1 MNTLPRQTLPGL
13 PMRYVLV
20 TWLFVLSAVAYLDRT
35 NISIAGIQIGKEFAI
50 DNTHLGWVFSAFLIG
65 YAAFQV
71 PAGLLVHRYGTRLV
85 LTFAVIWWGVF
96 TVLTAIVPPTMSS
109 SIFVLILVR
118 FLLGSGEATMY
129 PATGQFV
136 ERWFPMKERG
146 KANGIIFGGVGVGS
160 GLTPPLVTAIVL
172 HYGWRASFWFS
183 ALVGIIAGVIWY
195 VTARDTPEQHSCVRK
210 PELDLILDGREPVK
224 LDAATIG
231 EFPAGGK
238 RTVPWA
244 RIFTSKEVFALTLS
258 YFAFGYVAWIFFGWF
273 YIYLA
278 QVRGLNLKTSALY
291 SMLPFVG
298 MTIGSLLGGVV
309 SDWVAQRFNLRFGRC
324 TLPALAMVCTAVL
337 LILGSKAEQAEM
349 AGVVLALG
357 AGILYFSA
365 SCFWAVSANYGGE
378 YAGVTSGI
386 MNMGAQIGGACTASL
401 TPLIA
406 AHFGW
411 QMSFLVAA
419 LLAILGALAWLMVD
433 PGNVLV
439 APQTSLKQLEQR

>member
-1 MNTLPRQTLPGL
+1 MNILPRQTSPGL
-13 PMRYVLV
+13 RMRYLLV

-35 NISIAGIQIGKEFAI
+35 NISIAGIQIGKEFGI
-50 DNTHLGWVFSAFLIG
+50 DNTHLGWIFSSFLIG

-85 LTFAVIWWGVF
+85 LTFAVIWWGLF
-96 TVLTAIVPPTMSS
+96 TVLTAIVPPSMSG
-109 SIFVLILVR
+109 SIAVLIFVR
-118 FLLGSGEATMY
+118 FLLGSGEAAMY
-129 PATGQFV
+129 PATSQFV
-136 ERWFPMKERG
+136 ERWFPTKERG
-146 KANGIIFGGVGVGS
+146 KANGIVFGGVGVGS

-183 ALVGIIAGVIWY
+183 AFVGIVAGAIWY
-195 VTARDTPEQHSCVRK
+195 IIARDTPEQHPRVRK
-210 PELDLILDGREPVK
+210 PELDLILDGREPIK
-224 LDAATIG
+224 PSAAAISQS
-231 EFPAGGK
+231 PASGK

-244 RIFTSKEVFALTLS
+244 RIFTSKEVFALTSS

-298 MTIGSLLGGVV
+298 MTIGSLSGGVV
-309 SDWVAQRFNLRFGRC
+309 SDWVTEQFNLRFGRC
-324 TLPALAMVCTAVL
+324 ILPSLAMACTAVL
-337 LILGSKAEQAEM
+337 LILGSKAHRAEM

-357 AGILYFSA
+357 AGVLYFSA

-378 YAGVTSGI
+378 YAGVISGM

-411 QMSFLVAA
+411 QMSFFVAA

-433 PGNVLV
+433 PGNVL
-439 APQTSLKQLEQR
+439 